1 MHNVIFSI
9 ACISRFTGF
18 RFHYIVAPQW
28 TTDPDAVP
36 LRYAFGILVEKDVC
50 ETFGL
55 PSNVPEREQIMPQ
68 GSPPSYILPLCVV
81 VLDKFDSFA
90 IETVNITSSPPDAN
104 DLTPDALESLL
115 DNAVDGPLQSGNVD
129 AALGAVMSIIDTV
142 QQSNGTSGKP

>member
-1 MHNVIFSI
+1 
-9 ACISRFTGF
+9 
-18 RFHYIVAPQW
+18 
-28 TTDPDAVP
+28 
-36 LRYAFGILVEKDVC
+36 
-50 ETFGL
+50 
-55 PSNVPEREQIMPQ
+55 MPQ

-115 DNAVDGPLQSGNVD
+115 DKAVDDPLQSGNVD